1 MADATTAPVVPAAR
15 PLLPELF
22 ALLATHRPAF
32 AQARPFHRAEAL
44 ACGWLCAFGRH
55 TITQTLL
62 AIGAGGGD
70 WSGWYRLFS
79 VPRLD
84 ADRLT
89 RSLLTATL
97 PLAPPDRPYLAV
109 IDGVQ
114 VPRASRTMPGTSWL
128 KHPATPVFKPG
139 IHRAQRFVDLAW
151 LPAPA
156 AAGFSRAVPLRL
168 EAAFPPKAVPAP
180 GHPPRREWEA
190 GLAGIAWL
198 RAELDAAGR
207 ADQPLLVLGD
217 GSDSAAG
224 LWSGLPARTT
234 LLARC
239 PRNRA
244 LFRLPPPYAGHG
256 RPRRYGARAP
266 RPDAWLAR
274 RGAWQRTELT
284 VRGRTIPVTFR
295 VAGPYLVKGAPE
307 RPLFLLVVRGSDPR
321 HGKRRRDPAFWLVSA
336 AERDGRWRLPLPPPV
351 LLGWAWQR
359 WEVEVA
365 HRELKTGF
373 GLGEPQCWS
382 PTAAVLTVQW
392 AGALYATTLLAGLR
406 AWGLGPGPLA
416 PPGAWWAGAGRW
428 SLGTL
433 WQGFRQELWGDAD
446 FRRVW
451 AGPATDPLEITDWAA
466 ARTNAVLA
474 ARR

>member
-1 MADATTAPVVPAAR
+1 MLDATTAGVR
-15 PLLPELF
+15 PLLPEWF
-22 ALLATHRPAF
+22 ALLAGHRPAF
-32 AQARPFHRAEAL
+32 QQARPFYRSEAL
-44 ACGWLCAFGRH
+44 GVGWLCAFGRH

-62 AIGAGGGD
+62 ALGAGGAD

-79 VPRLD
+79 VPRLS
-84 ADRLT
+84 AERLT
-89 RSLLTATL
+89 SALLAQTL
-97 PLAPPDRPYLAV
+97 PLAPPDQPYVAV
-109 IDGVQ
+109 VDGLQ

-151 LPAPA
+151 LPTATA
-156 AAGFSRAVPLRL
+156 TGFSRAVPLRL
-168 EAAFPPKAVPAP
+168 EPAFPPKAVPAP
-180 GHPPRREWEA
+180 DHAPRREWEA
-190 GLAGIAWL
+190 GLAGLAWL
-198 RAELDAAGR
+198 RSQLDAAGR
-207 ADQPLLVLGD
+207 TDQALLALGD
-217 GSDSAAG
+217 GSYSNAGTWAG
-224 LWSGLPARTT
+224 LPERTT

-244 LFRLPPPYAGHG
+244 LFRLPPPYAGRG
-256 RPRRYGARAP
+256 RPRRYGERAP

-274 RGAWQRTELT
+274 AAGWQRAALT
-284 VRGRTIPVTFR
+284 VRGRAIPLTFR
-295 VAGPYLVKGAPE
+295 VAGPYLVKGAPA

-321 HGKRRRDPAFWLVSA
+321 HGKRRREPAFWLVSA
-336 AERDGRWRLPLPPPV
+336 VARGGRWRLPARPQE
-351 LLGWAWQR
+351 LLAWAWQR

-392 AGALYATTLLAGLR
+392 AAALYATALLAGLR
-406 AWGLGPGPLA
+406 AWGLGRGPHA

-433 WQGFRQELWGDAD
+433 WQGLRQELWRDGD

-451 AGPATDPLEITDWAA
+451 AGTAPDPAEITDWAA
-466 ARTNAVLA
+466 AKTNAVLA